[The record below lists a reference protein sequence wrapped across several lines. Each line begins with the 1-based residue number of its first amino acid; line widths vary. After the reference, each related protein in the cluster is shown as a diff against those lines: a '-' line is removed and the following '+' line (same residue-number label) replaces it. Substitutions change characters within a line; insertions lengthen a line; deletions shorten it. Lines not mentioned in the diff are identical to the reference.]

1 MDMSM
6 MVTPDIASMSM
17 ASATSKFQSD
27 VSVAMLSKN
36 LDTMQSSGA
45 ALTKM
50 MELSV
55 NPAVGGNF
63 DMSV

>member
-1 MDMSM
+1 MEIGSI
-6 MVTPDIASMSM
+6 PALSM
-17 ASATSKFQSD
+17 AMAQTD
-27 VSVAMLSKN
+27 VLSKVGTSILGDM
-36 LDTMQSSGA
+36 LDTAKQDSA

-55 NPAVGGNF
+55 NPAIGANF

>member
-1 MDMSM
+1 MEIGSIPALSM
-6 MVTPDIASMSM
+6 VM
-17 ASATSKFQSD
+17 AQTD
-27 VSVAMLSKN
+27 VLSKVGTSILGDM
-36 LDTMQSSGA
+36 LDTAKQDSA

-55 NPAVGGNF
+55 NPAIGANF

>member
-1 MDMSM
+1 MEIS
-6 MVTPDIASMSM
+6 DIGAIPAISM
-17 ASATSKFQSD
+17 ALAQTD
-27 VSVAMLSKN
+27 VLGKVGTGILSKT
-36 LDTMQSSGA
+36 LDVASAEMA
-45 ALTKM
+45 DITKM